1 MIPLLGIL
9 RPASPS
15 RIVPINSHGCVRSF
29 NGELLHRCDQAQPSW
44 PSREET
50 VKLIHKVGVY
60 KLGILISSLLF
71 VGMARPCGAQ
81 SKLSLQEAIDQAL
94 KTRASLKAEAQRV
107 PAAQGLKRQAELIQ
121 NPIFQFENQNLR
133 PGQIYTRDVDT
144 YAYLTQPLD
153 VFGKRKQRIA
163 VAAKE
168 VASTQAQYEL
178 AQRQI
183 AQDIKRSYWTARGA
197 QELRDLLNASVD
209 NFQKILDYDSAQLSV
224 GAISEQDFLRIRL
237 EDERLKISANLAV
250 LEATRTRVRLQ
261 REMGQT
267 DFPDLVLSEPLDAN
281 QTRSLQ

>member
-1 MIPLLGIL
+1 M
-9 RPASPS
+9 
-15 RIVPINSHGCVRSF
+15 
-29 NGELLHRCDQAQPSW
+29 
-44 PSREET
+44 
-50 VKLIHKVGVY
+50 KLIHKVGVY